1 MGVYEARGML
11 EKSMKELT
19 LKWAETR
26 HSWDDAMSRAFEEK
40 YLANL
45 QMDMRNAVGA
55 MDQMAVLLQQA
66 YHDCGDA

>member
-11 EKSMKELT
+11 EKSMKELV

-26 HSWDDAMSRAFEEK
+26 YSWDDAMSRAFEEK
-40 YLANL
+40 YLAHL

-55 MDQMAVLLQQA
+55 MDQMAGLLQQA
-66 YHDCGDA
+66 YHDCGE

>member
-11 EKSMKELT
+11 EKSMKELA

-26 HSWDDAMSRAFEEK
+26 HAWDDPMSRAFEEK

-45 QMDMRNAVGA
+45 QIDMRNAVGA
-55 MDQMAVLLQQA
+55 MDHMAGLLQQA
-66 YHDCGDA
+66 YHDCGE